1 MYITN
6 IKRQNNET
14 PNDLWELS
22 TKVNEEEGLEDKK
35 PPAKD
40 RPLVRSSSINSNN
53 ELYDYDD
60 IGSDNNEEKEIE
72 KWKKPKKARKII
84 HMEFDSDDDEKEQTK
99 NLAEGNQIEVE
110 GKVHVKNKIIH
121 YYEFSSEDNSKSKG
135 KQAEYQKNINPRLI
149 MKNQEKKKI

>member
-110 GKVHVKNKIIH
+110 GKVHVKNKL
-121 YYEFSSEDNSKSKG
+121 YTTMNSVVKTTVSQKESKLS
-135 KQAEYQKNINPRLI
+135 IR
-149 MKNQEKKKI
+149 KI